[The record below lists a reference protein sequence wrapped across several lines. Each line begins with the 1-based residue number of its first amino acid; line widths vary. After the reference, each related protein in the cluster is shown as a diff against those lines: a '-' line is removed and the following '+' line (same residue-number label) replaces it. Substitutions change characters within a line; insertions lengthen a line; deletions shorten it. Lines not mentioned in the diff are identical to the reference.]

1 MAGGLILGVFSAL
14 PLEDKGPQGR
24 RAVYSKLSS
33 RGRVEEGFGG
43 HFLGLHPWL
52 MAHADPC

>member
-1 MAGGLILGVFSAL
+1 MLGVFSAL

-24 RAVYSKLSS
+24 RAVYSNLSS